1 MAAFLR
7 VVGPHFSVL
16 CPINQAGAE
25 IIVGRDPS
33 CQVVLP
39 DPKRN
44 VSRRHLSVW
53 IQGNRVFFKV
63 ISTVAGVTTSLR
75 KYAPSES
82 GELQMGHFLK
92 LSDYTL
98 NTEDVPSSPSHSVST
113 GTKSGIGSAVT
124 SDPWA
129 EMDSQW
135 AGHGPQ
141 TMAEFPA
148 SSLELDPFAEWD
160 LDSSN
165 INPEIGNPSQG
176 TRQECRDSLHAF
188 LLGLGVTPSMLN
200 PLDDKDL
207 HALGRRVRIIVQTIV
222 TLEAAMEA
230 SQAKLGLRHSGHSNP
245 LIGSQS
251 PSQKLAFL
259 LSTGQGS
266 DGKLNPDDAL
276 NDLIMRLHAHEVAM
290 MAATRA
296 TAMGILTDLEP
307 TAIKASFDK
316 SSTNLPISESGK
328 LWEFFCEHHKRIGA
342 NLPRWLSSVMSLH
355 FAPFYSREYDKN
367 RK

>member
-1 MAAFLR
+1 MAASLR
-7 VVGPHFSVL
+7 VVGPNFSVL
-16 CPINQAGAE
+16 CPINPAGAE

-33 CQVVLP
+33 CHVVLP

-53 IQGNRVFFKV
+53 VQGNRVFFKV

-75 KYAPSES
+75 KYAPGES

-92 LSDYTL
+92 FSDYTL
-98 NTEDVPSSPSHSVST
+98 NTEDSPSSHSNLVST
-113 GTKSGIGSAVT
+113 LTKSDIGSAVP

-135 AGHGPQ
+135 AGQGPQ

-148 SSLELDPFAEWD
+148 SPLEPDPFAEWS
-160 LDSSN
+160 LESPNAQSQVS
-165 INPEIGNPSQG
+165 NPSQAP
-176 TRQECRDSLHAF
+176 RQESRNSLHA
-188 LLGLGVTPSMLN
+188 LLFGMGVTPSTLN
-200 PLDDKDL
+200 HLNDKDL
-207 HALGRRVRIIVQTIV
+207 QALGKRVRVIVQAIL

-230 SQAKLGLRHSGHSNP
+230 TQAKLGLKHNGQSNP
-245 LIGSQS
+245 LIGNQS
-251 PSQKLAFL
+251 PSQKLGFL
-259 LSTGQGS
+259 LSTAQHTEGT
-266 DGKLNPDDAL
+266 LNPDDAL
-276 NDLIMRLHAHEVAM
+276 NDLIMRLHAHEAAM

-307 TAIKASFDK
+307 STIKASFDK
-316 SSTNLPISESGK
+316 SGTYLPMLASGK
-328 LWEFFCEHHKRIGA
+328 LWEFFCEHHKRIAA
-342 NLPRWLSSVMSLH
+342 NLPRWLSDVISQH
-355 FAPFYSREYDKN
+355 FAPYYAREYDKN